1 MPFETALA
9 LAPIRGYDARHKN
22 AEVRM
27 KRSLRPVFFVL
38 TVVLLPAFVHAQLD
52 KIVIPA
58 GTPEDQALQAI
69 ANEQDGQK
77 KLTMYQ
83 DFLGRFSSNPA
94 AVAYGN
100 WQISQ
105 AYQSAG
111 DLARALEYGDKALA
125 SSPHNLDILVSET
138 NIAQQM
144 KNDPKALEYAVRGGE
159 VYNSIARQP
168 RPEGLSDQDFA
179 SRVEDEKAGARSSY
193 EFLEAAGYNAI
204 ASENDPRARMA
215 EIERF
220 TPAFPNSRFE
230 EQITQYAMMSLTD
243 LKDMN
248 RLVAYGEKTLAA
260 NPNSLGT
267 LTLLANAYADDPR
280 PGSLNKSA
288 AYAQKTIAAAR
299 ADAPD
304 ADRSRKLAAGVA
316 HSTLGYVYMK
326 QDKTAAAIPEL
337 KSASALLKGQDDQ
350 AYALAMYR
358 LGFAYGKL
366 NKVTEAREVLMEAV
380 KISGPVQQPAQEL
393 LAKVN
398 AARARAK

>member
-1 MPFETALA
+1 M
-9 LAPIRGYDARHKN
+9 RDN
-22 AEVRM
+22 NSEVRM
-27 KRSLRPVFFVL
+27 KRSLTPVFFVL
-38 TVVLLPAFVHAQLD
+38 TVVLLSAFLQAQLD

-69 ANEQDGQK
+69 SNEQDSQK

-83 DFLGRFSSNPA
+83 DFLARFSSNAA
-94 AVAYGN
+94 AVAYAD

-105 AYQSAG
+105 SYQSAG
-111 DLARALEYGDKALA
+111 DLAKALEYGDKALA
-125 SSPHNLDILVSET
+125 SSPHNLDILVSEA

-144 KNDPKALEYAVRGGE
+144 KNDRKAFEYAVRGGE
-159 VYNSIARQP
+159 AYNSIARQP
-168 RPEGLSDQDFA
+168 KPEGLSDQEYA
-179 SRVEDEKAGARSSY
+179 SRVEEEKAGARSAY

-204 ASENDPRARMA
+204 TSENDPRTRMA

-230 EQITQYAMMSLTD
+230 EQITQYAMMALTD

-248 RLVAYGEKTLAA
+248 RLMAYGEKTLAA

-280 PGSLNKSA
+280 PGSLNKSV
-288 AYAQKTIAAAR
+288 AYAQKTIEVAK

-316 HSTLGYVYMK
+316 HSTLGYAYMK

-350 AYALAMYR
+350 SYALAMYR

-366 NKVTEAREVLMEAV
+366 NKVSEAREVLMEVV

>member
-1 MPFETALA
+1 M
-9 LAPIRGYDARHKN
+9 RDN
-22 AEVRM
+22 NSEVRM
-27 KRSLRPVFFVL
+27 KRSLTPVFFVL
-38 TVVLLPAFVHAQLD
+38 TLVLLSAFLQAQLD

-69 ANEQDGQK
+69 SSEPDSQK

-83 DFLGRFSSNPA
+83 DFLERFPSNPA

-105 AYQSAG
+105 SYQSAG
-111 DLARALEYGDKALA
+111 DLAKALEYGDKALA
-125 SSPHNLDILVSET
+125 SSPHNLDILVSEA

-159 VYNSIARQP
+159 AYNSIARQP
-168 RPEGLSDQDFA
+168 KPEGLSDQEYA
-179 SRVEDEKAGARSSY
+179 SRVEEEKAGARSAY

-204 ASENDPRARMA
+204 ASENDPRTRMA

-230 EQITQYAMMSLTD
+230 EQITQYAMMALTE

-280 PGSLNKSA
+280 PGSINKSV
-288 AYAQKTIAAAR
+288 AYAQKTIEVAK

-316 HSTLGYVYMK
+316 HSTLGYAYMK

-350 AYALAMYR
+350 SYALAMYR

-366 NKVTEAREVLMEAV
+366 NKVSEAREVLMEVV

>member
-1 MPFETALA
+1 
-9 LAPIRGYDARHKN
+9 
-22 AEVRM
+22 M
-27 KRSLRPVFFVL
+27 KGSLMPVFFVL
-38 TVVLLPAFVHAQLD
+38 TVVLLPAFLHAQLD

-69 ANEQDGQK
+69 SNEQDSQK

-83 DFLGRFSSNPA
+83 DFLARFSSNPA
-94 AVAYGN
+94 AAAYAD

-105 AYQSAG
+105 SYQSAG

-125 SSPHNLDILVSET
+125 SSPHNLDILVSQA

-144 KNDPKALEYAVRGGE
+144 KNDPKALDYAVRGGE
-159 VYNSIARQP
+159 AYNSIARQP

-179 SRVEDEKAGARSSY
+179 SRVEDEKAGAKSAY

-204 ASENDPRARMA
+204 ANENDPRARMA

-220 TPAFPNSRFE
+220 TPAFPNSRFA
-230 EQITQYAMMSLTD
+230 EQITQYAMMALTD

-260 NPNSLGT
+260 NPSSLGT

-280 PGSLNKSA
+280 PGSLTKSV
-288 AYAQKTIAAAR
+288 AYAQKTIEVAK

-350 AYALAMYR
+350 SYALAMYR

-366 NKVTEAREVLMEAV
+366 NKVSEAREVLMEAV
-380 KISGPVQQPAQEL
+380 KIRGPVQQPAQEL